1 MRLGFHASHEQIAP
15 SRLLSDVQHAER
27 AGFEMAMC
35 SDHFGPWSTRQ
46 GHSGYA
52 WSLAGG
58 CAGPHRVGARLRL
71 RAGQRYHPAVVAQ
84 KIATLGEMFP
94 GRFWTALGSGEAS
107 NEHITGERWPRK
119 EVRTRR
125 LEECVDVI
133 QRLLDGEE
141 VSHDGLVTVDRA
153 RLWDV
158 PAVRPRLIGPAVS
171 VASAG
176 RVAAWADG
184 LVTINQPVE
193 VLRDIVSAYRAA
205 GGRGPLSLQVHL
217 LVGADPRGGG
227 SHRFDQWRSNVFTEP
242 VNWDTETP
250 QAFDVMAEHVDM
262 DAVRGAVEVSH
273 DLSWHRDR
281 LAELAAVGLRRPQP
295 RLRRPGAGRLHRRLR
310 RRGPSRPSGAD
321 GRVLHLL
328 VCGRES
334 RPTRATRGWR
344 SATTEPPRR
353 RDLRRLD
360 GDGVGDIGGR
370 PNHID
375 DLAEL
380 VSPVCG

>member
-15 SRLLSDVQHAER
+15 SRLLSDVQHAEQ

-52 WSLAGG
+52 WSWLGAALARTGLELG
-58 CAGPHRVGARLRL
+58 CVCAP
-71 RAGQRYHPAVVAQ
+71 GQRYHPAVVAQ

-193 VLRDIVSAYRAA
+193 VLRDIVSAYRDA

-217 LVGADPRGGG
+217 SWAPTREAADAIA
-227 SHRFDQWRSNVFTEP
+227 FDQWRSNVFTEP

-250 QAFDVMAEHVDM
+250 EGFDVMAEHVDLE
-262 DAVRGAVEVSH
+262 AVRGAVEVSH

-281 LAELAAVGLRRPQP
+281 LAELAAVGF
-295 RLRRPGAGRLHRRLR
+295 
-310 RRGPSRPSGAD
+310 
-321 GRVLHLL
+321 
-328 VCGRES
+328 
-334 RPTRATRGWR
+334 
-344 SATTEPPRR
+344 
-353 RDLRRLD
+353 
-360 GDGVGDIGGR
+360 
-370 PNHID
+370 D
-375 DLAEL
+375 DLYLHHVGQEQTAFLDAFGAEVL
-380 VSPVCG
+380 PALRG

>member
-15 SRLLSDVQHAER
+15 SRLLSDVQHAEQ

-52 WSLAGG
+52 WSWLGAALARTGLELG
-58 CAGPHRVGARLRL
+58 CVCAP
-71 RAGQRYHPAVVAQ
+71 GQRYHPAVVAQ

-193 VLRDIVSAYRAA
+193 VLRDIVSAYRDA

-217 LVGADPRGGG
+217 SWAPTREEAEAIA
-227 SHRFDQWRSNVFTEP
+227 FDQWRSNVFTEP

-250 QAFDVMAEHVDM
+250 QAFDVMAEHVGM

-281 LAELAAVGLRRPQP
+281 LAELAAVGF
-295 RLRRPGAGRLHRRLR
+295 
-310 RRGPSRPSGAD
+310 
-321 GRVLHLL
+321 
-328 VCGRES
+328 
-334 RPTRATRGWR
+334 
-344 SATTEPPRR
+344 
-353 RDLRRLD
+353 
-360 GDGVGDIGGR
+360 
-370 PNHID
+370 D
-375 DLAEL
+375 DLYLHHVGQDQTAFLDTFGSEVL
-380 VSPVCG
+380 PALRG